1 MSSRIQSWIP
11 GPEDNGREQL
21 RKRLLNIDSNLGDL
35 EVQKLKFLCR
45 DFIPHRKLEKSSS
58 ALDIFDHLLTE
69 ELLKE
74 EDTFLLAELLYIMK
88 QNLLLRH
95 LGYTKEQ
102 VKCLLPTHK
111 RVSLFRNLLY
121 ELSEDIDSESLKGMI
136 FLLKESLPKVETLTS
151 LSFLEHLE
159 KQAKIDAADL
169 TVLEK
174 LCNAVTPHLTTK
186 IETYKREK
194 KEAEQKEKELLSA
207 SDINQLHQ
215 ALPAGSLEEAVYRMD
230 RKHRGYCV
238 VINNQNFTS
247 LSEREG
253 TDKDAECLK
262 DVFQWLGFSV
272 DMWVDVTKKCLD
284 EVLQKYKSLPDHANG
299 DCFVFCVLTHGQFG
313 AVYSSDEALIPIR
326 EIMSHFTA
334 QQCPGLAN
342 KPKLFF
348 IQACQGEEI
357 QPSAS
362 IEADAVNPE
371 LTQPPLRDSV
381 PVEADFLLGLAT
393 VPGYV
398 SFRHKTEGS
407 WYIQS
412 LYNYLKNL
420 VPRHEDILSILTAV
434 NNDVSRRGAR
444 KKQIPQPSF
453 TLRKKV
459 IFPVPLRELPER
471 VVTDS

>member
-1 MSSRIQSWIP
+1 MSSCNQSWIS
-11 GPEDNGREQL
+11 GPEDNGREEL
-21 RKRLLNIDSNLGDL
+21 RRRLLLIDSNLGDL

-45 DFIPHRKLEKSSS
+45 DFVPHKKLEKASS
-58 ALDIFDHLLTE
+58 ALDIFDHLIHE
-69 ELLKE
+69 ELLSE

-88 QNLLLRH
+88 QNSLLRH

-102 VKCLLPTHK
+102 VKGLLPTRK
-111 RVSLFRNLLY
+111 QVSPFRNLLY
-121 ELSEDIDSESLKGMI
+121 ELSEDIDSENLKGMI
-136 FLLKESLPKVETLTS
+136 FILKESLPKVETPTS

-159 KQAKIDAADL
+159 KQAKIDADDL
-169 TVLEK
+169 TLLEN
-174 LCNAVTPHLTTK
+174 LCNTVAPHLMRK
-186 IETYKREK
+186 IKKYKREK
-194 KEAEQKEKELLSA
+194 KEPEQKGKELLSA
-207 SDINQLHQ
+207 SDINQIRQ
-215 ALPAGSLEEAVYRMD
+215 ALPEGSSEETVYRMD

-247 LSEREG
+247 LSKRQG

-262 DVFQWLGFSV
+262 HVFQWLGFNV
-272 DMWVDVTKKCLD
+272 DMRVDVTKERLD
-284 EVLQKYKSLPDHANG
+284 EVLQEYKSHPDHANG
-299 DCFVFCVLTHGQFG
+299 DCFVFCVLTHGKFG
-313 AVYSSDEALIPIR
+313 AVYSSDQALIPIR

-348 IQACQGEEI
+348 IQACQGGEI
-357 QPSAS
+357 QSSVS

-371 LTQPPLRDSV
+371 LVEPPLQESV
-381 PVEADFLLGLAT
+381 PVEADFLLGLST

-412 LYNYLKNL
+412 LYNYLKHL
-420 VPRHEDILSILTAV
+420 VPRHEDLLSILTAV
-434 NNDVSRRGAR
+434 NNDVSRRGGT
-444 KKQIPQPSF
+444 KKQIPQPYF

-459 IFPVPLRELPER
+459 IFPVPLREPPER
-471 VVTDS
+471 VFTDS